1 METGELHRLGSI
13 RLSSAG
19 ELHTLSSVRLSSS
32 NLWTNTGMEIFSRS
46 SREEEEDE
54 EEALKW
60 AALEKL
66 PTFKRVQVGILKEEE
81 GHHREIDIKK
91 LGPLEKRNIV
101 EKLVKTAEEDNERF
115 LLKLRERIDR

>member
-1 METGELHRLGSI
+1 METGELHRLSSI
-13 RLSSAG
+13 
-19 ELHTLSSVRLSSS
+19 RLSSS
-32 NLWTNTGMEIFSRS
+32 NLWTNTALEIFSRS
-46 SREEEEDE
+46 TREEEDE

-66 PTFKRVQVGILKEEE
+66 PTFKRIQVGILKEEE
-81 GHHREIDIKK
+81 GHHREIDIKR

-115 LLKLRERIDR
+115 LLKLRERGNR